1 MATPRK
7 QFGKR
12 GIKPP
17 PVITHAPEGLAG
29 GPTPLAPT
37 QMRTLAITL
46 GLLGAAAIGVFAAA
60 QAHNR
65 RENCAPPEGSNPD
78 GPPCQSSGSSSG
90 HGGSSGWSGW
100 SAYSGSS
107 GNSESSGHSGSSSS
121 GRASAVSF
129 GGFGHA
135 GAGHGGGGGE

>member
-7 QFGKR
+7 EFGR
-12 GIKPP
+12 RNIKPP
-17 PVITHAPEGLAG
+17 PVITHAPQGLAG
-29 GPTPLAPT
+29 GPNPLAPT

-46 GLLGAAAIGVFAAA
+46 GLVGATAIGVFAAA

-65 RENCAPPEGSNPD
+65 RENCAPPEGSNPN
-78 GPPCQSSGSSSG
+78 GPACQGSGSFSG
-90 HGGSSGWSGW
+90 HGGSGGWSG
-100 SAYSGSS
+100 SSGYSGSS
-107 GNSESSGHSGSSSS
+107 GRSGSSPS
-121 GRASAVSF
+121 GRASVSF